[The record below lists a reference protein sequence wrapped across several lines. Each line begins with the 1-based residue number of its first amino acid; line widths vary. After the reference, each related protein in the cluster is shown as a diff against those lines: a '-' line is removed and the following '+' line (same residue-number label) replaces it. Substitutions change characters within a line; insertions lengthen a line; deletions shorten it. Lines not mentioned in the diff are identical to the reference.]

1 MRRIKASSIAAH
13 AVLLVWSAI
22 VIFPF
27 WTMLV
32 NSIKPKREIFRDPY
46 GFPAAP
52 TLEGYQS
59 VWTDGRFDIYFR
71 NSITV
76 TVLSLILI
84 LFLGSLAAYALANW
98 RSRFSNLL
106 YLFFVAGLMVPIRLG
121 TINIFQ
127 LVLAL
132 GLNDTIWSLVPVYV
146 AMGLPVAT
154 FVLAPFI
161 RALPADLI
169 DAARVDGA
177 SELHIYSSVIMP
189 MVRPAL
195 ATVAIF
201 NLIPI
206 WNDLWF
212 PLIFI
217 REQQARTVIYAVSL
231 LFGQYQT
238 DWTRILSTLS
248 LSALPV
254 LILYLLMSKQ
264 FIRGLTAGAVKG

>member
-1 MRRIKASSIAAH
+1 MKRVKLSSIATH
-13 AVLLVWSAI
+13 AILLVWSA
-22 VIFPF
+22 VVLFPL
-27 WTMLV
+27 WTMLI

-46 GFPAAP
+46 GFPSQV
-52 TLEGYQS
+52 TFEGYQS
-59 VWTDGRFDIYFR
+59 AWTDGRFDLYFR

-76 TVLSLILI
+76 TVISLALIL
-84 LFLGSLAAYALANW
+84 LLGSLAAYGIASW
-98 RSRFSNLL
+98 RSRASNLV
-106 YLFFVAGLMVPIRLG
+106 YLGFVAGLMVPIRLG

-127 LVLAL
+127 IILAL
-132 GLNDTIWSLVPVYV
+132 GLNDSIWSLVPVYV
-146 AMGLPVAT
+146 AMGLPIAT
-154 FVLAPFI
+154 FVMVPFI
-161 RALPADLI
+161 RSLPHDLV

-177 SELHIYSSVIMP
+177 SELRIYGSVIMP

-217 REQQARTVIYAVSL
+217 REQQARTVIYGVSL

-248 LSALPV
+248 LSAVPLLV
-254 LILYLLMSKQ
+254 LYLLMSKQ
-264 FIRGLTAGAVKG
+264 FIKGLTAGAVKG

>member
-1 MRRIKASSIAAH
+1 MKRIKLSSIATH
-13 AVLLVWSAI
+13 AVLLTWS
-22 VIFPF
+22 VVVLFPLY
-27 WTMLV
+27 TMLV

-46 GFPAAP
+46 GFPS
-52 TLEGYQS
+52 TVTFEGYQS
-59 VWTDGRFDIYFR
+59 AWTDGRFDIYFR

-76 TVLSLILI
+76 TVISLALIL
-84 LFLGSLAAYALANW
+84 LLGSLAAYGLASW
-98 RSRFSNLL
+98 RSRVSNLI
-106 YLFFVAGLMVPIRLG
+106 YLGFVAGLMVPIRLG

-127 LVLAL
+127 IILAL
-132 GLNDTIWSLVPVYV
+132 GLNDSIWSLVPVYV

-154 FVLAPFI
+154 FVMVPFI
-161 RALPADLI
+161 RALPGDLI

-177 SELHIYSSVIMP
+177 SELRIYASVIMP

-217 REQQARTVIYAVSL
+217 RSQQARTVIYGVSL

-248 LSALPV
+248 LSAVPL

-264 FIRGLTAGAVKG
+264 FIKGLTAGAVKG

>member
-1 MRRIKASSIAAH
+1 MKRIKLSSIATH
-13 AVLLVWSAI
+13 VVLLAWSA
-22 VIFPF
+22 VVLFPLY
-27 WTMLV
+27 TMLI

-46 GFPAAP
+46 GFPS
-52 TLEGYQS
+52 TVTFEGYQS
-59 VWTDGRFDIYFR
+59 AWTDGRFDIYFR

-76 TVLSLILI
+76 TVISLALIL
-84 LFLGSLAAYALANW
+84 LLGSLAAYGLASW
-98 RSRFSNLL
+98 RSRVSNLI
-106 YLFFVAGLMVPIRLG
+106 YLGFVAGLMVPIRLG

-127 LVLAL
+127 IILAL
-132 GLNDTIWSLVPVYV
+132 GLNDSIWSLVPVYV

-154 FVLAPFI
+154 FVMVPFI
-161 RALPADLI
+161 RALPGDLI

-177 SELHIYSSVIMP
+177 SELRIYASVIMP

-217 REQQARTVIYAVSL
+217 RSQQARTVIYGVSL

-248 LSALPV
+248 LSAVPL

-264 FIRGLTAGAVKG
+264 FIKGLTVGAVKG

>member
-1 MRRIKASSIAAH
+1 MKRIKLSSIATH
-13 AVLLVWSAI
+13 VVLLAWSA
-22 VIFPF
+22 VVLFPLY
-27 WTMLV
+27 TMLI

-46 GFPAAP
+46 GFPS
-52 TLEGYQS
+52 TVTFEGYQS
-59 VWTDGRFDIYFR
+59 AWTDGRFDIYFR

-76 TVLSLILI
+76 TVISLALIL
-84 LFLGSLAAYALANW
+84 LLGSLAAYGLASW
-98 RSRFSNLL
+98 RSRVSNLI
-106 YLFFVAGLMVPIRLG
+106 YLGFVAGLMVPIRLG

-127 LVLAL
+127 IILAL
-132 GLNDTIWSLVPVYV
+132 GLNDSIWSLVPVYV

-154 FVLAPFI
+154 FVMVPFI
-161 RALPADLI
+161 RALPGDLI

-177 SELHIYSSVIMP
+177 SELRIYASVIMP

-217 REQQARTVIYAVSL
+217 RSQQARTVIYGVSL

-248 LSALPV
+248 LSAVPL

-264 FIRGLTAGAVKG
+264 FIKGLTAGAVKG

>member
-1 MRRIKASSIAAH
+1 MKRIKLSSIATH
-13 AVLLVWSAI
+13 VVLLAWSA
-22 VIFPF
+22 VVLFPLY
-27 WTMLV
+27 TMLI

-46 GFPAAP
+46 GFPS
-52 TLEGYQS
+52 TVTFEGYQS
-59 VWTDGRFDIYFR
+59 AWTDGRFDIYFR

-76 TVLSLILI
+76 TVISLALIL
-84 LFLGSLAAYALANW
+84 LLGSLAAYGLASW
-98 RSRFSNLL
+98 RSRVSNLISL
-106 YLFFVAGLMVPIRLG
+106 GFVAGLMVPFRLG

-127 LVLAL
+127 IILAL
-132 GLNDTIWSLVPVYV
+132 GLNDSIWSLVPVYV

-154 FVLAPFI
+154 FVMVPFI
-161 RALPADLI
+161 RALPGDLI

-177 SELHIYSSVIMP
+177 SELRIYASVIMP

-217 REQQARTVIYAVSL
+217 RSQQARTVIYGVSL

-248 LSALPV
+248 LSAVPL

-264 FIRGLTAGAVKG
+264 FIKGLTAGAVKG

>member
-1 MRRIKASSIAAH
+1 MKRIKLSSIATH
-13 AVLLVWSAI
+13 VVLLAWSA
-22 VIFPF
+22 VVLFPLY
-27 WTMLV
+27 TMLI

-46 GFPAAP
+46 GFPS
-52 TLEGYQS
+52 TVTFEGYQS
-59 VWTDGRFDIYFR
+59 AWTDGRFDIYFR

-76 TVLSLILI
+76 TVISLALIL
-84 LFLGSLAAYALANW
+84 LLGSLAAYGLASW
-98 RSRFSNLL
+98 RSRVSTLI
-106 YLFFVAGLMVPIRLG
+106 YLGFVAGLMVPIRLG

-127 LVLAL
+127 IILAL
-132 GLNDTIWSLVPVYV
+132 GLNDSIWSLVPVYV

-154 FVLAPFI
+154 FVMVPFI
-161 RALPADLI
+161 RALPGDLI

-177 SELHIYSSVIMP
+177 SELRIYASVIMP

-217 REQQARTVIYAVSL
+217 RSQQARTVIYGVSL

-248 LSALPV
+248 LSAVPL

-264 FIRGLTAGAVKG
+264 FIKGLTAGAVKG